1 MECKICFEKFN
12 KTTRKPQVI
21 NCGHSMCSDCISNI
35 YDYKHLCPTCRK
47 PITDVRQNH
56 ALFELLD
63 VNLIVHPNYELINSI
78 NNEINALQEM
88 KKNILIECSKK
99 KNEINKN
106 MLRVKEDIEIRANK
120 FVDQIISQQDMLE
133 KESENICKDL
143 SEKINTISKENL
155 ISLIDIEKM
164 EKSQLLNFKQELK
177 EAKQKI
183 EADKLIFNQISTH
196 FFLEADQKQNSIG
209 RICLIKK

>member
-1 MECKICFEKFN
+1 
-12 KTTRKPQVI
+12 
-21 NCGHSMCSDCISNI
+21 
-35 YDYKHLCPTCRK
+35 
-47 PITDVRQNH
+47 VRQNH

-164 EKSQLLNFKQELK
+164 EKSQLLNFKQGLK